1 VACAIFLLLL
11 YFLTGICPLVSCATW
26 KAAIFPPLL
35 STGCGVVSFLV
46 DVMVSVSFELC
57 SDQAFAVVMVLLFR
71 RHCKGNVAN
80 R

>member
-1 VACAIFLLLL
+1 
-11 YFLTGICPLVSCATW
+11 VSDARRGGGN
-26 KAAIFPPLL
+26 L
-35 STGCGVVSFLV
+35 SAFAFDGCGVVSFLV